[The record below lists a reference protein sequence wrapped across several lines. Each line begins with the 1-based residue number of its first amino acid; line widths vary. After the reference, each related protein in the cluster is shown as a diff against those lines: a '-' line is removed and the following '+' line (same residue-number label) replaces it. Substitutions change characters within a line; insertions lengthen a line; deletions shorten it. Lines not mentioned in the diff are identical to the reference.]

1 MVRPSTAL
9 LIALPLFLAA
19 CDETDAVAVRVK
31 LRDDLSGTVRTSGL
45 VLPAGDGPVQKLS
58 EGATWGSRVEMV
70 CATGTFVD
78 LSKLRIADIAF
89 GSGEGAQ
96 GIGFARVVLPRGPDV
111 RWPKTFVPL
120 TDDERKSVSG
130 AIDPT
135 GKSEAVGATLKIEI
149 ELPSAVVG
157 NGVVGKTRGT
167 KVSAEGSLAT
177 LIVPLDTMLTPG
189 DPITWHL
196 TWQK

>member
-1 MVRPSTAL
+1 
-9 LIALPLFLAA
+9 LIALPLLLSA
-19 CDETDAVAVRVK
+19 CDETDVVAVRVR

-45 VLPAGDGPVQKLS
+45 VLPTADAPVQQAS
-58 EGATWGSRVEMV
+58 EGATWGARVEMA

-78 LSKLRIADIAF
+78 FSKLRLADIAF
-89 GSGEGAQ
+89 AAGEGGQ

-120 TDDERKSVSG
+120 TQDERKSVAG

-135 GKSEAVGATLKIEI
+135 GKSEAVGTTLKIEI
-149 ELPSAVVG
+149 ELPSAAVG
-157 NGVVGKTRGT
+157 NGVIGKTRGT
-167 KVSAEGSLAT
+167 KATAEGPLAT
-177 LIVPLDTMLTPG
+177 LIVPVETMMTPG
-189 DPITWHL
+189 EPITWHL

>member
-1 MVRPSTAL
+1 MVRTPTAL
-9 LIALPLFLAA
+9 LIAFPLLLAA
-19 CDETDAVAVRVK
+19 CDETDAVAVRVR

-45 VLPAGDGPVQKLS
+45 ALPTGDGPVQKMS

-78 LSKLRIADIAF
+78 LSKLRIGDIAF
-89 GSGEGAQ
+89 TAGEGAQ
-96 GIGFARVVLPRGPDV
+96 GIGFASVVLPRGPDV
-111 RWPKTFVPL
+111 RWPKSFVPL
-120 TDDERKSVSG
+120 TEDERKSVAG
-130 AIDPT
+130 ALDPT
-135 GKSEAVGATLKIEI
+135 GKSDSVGTTLKIEV

-167 KVSAEGSLAT
+167 KATAEGSLAT